1 MSMTMKEQRM
11 GRGRGAGIE
20 ASEELNTF
28 PE

>member
-11 GRGRGAGIE
+11 GRGMGMEIE

-28 PE
+28 SA